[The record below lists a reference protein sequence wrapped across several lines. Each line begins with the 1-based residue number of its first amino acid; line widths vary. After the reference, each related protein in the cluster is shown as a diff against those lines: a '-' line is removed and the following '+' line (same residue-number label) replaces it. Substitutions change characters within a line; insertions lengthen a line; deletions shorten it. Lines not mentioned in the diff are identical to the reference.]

1 MSDEPCR
8 RSVNK
13 PMSGSEMEQ
22 QLLKHLQQ
30 ECNMS
35 RRPLSSR
42 ERAYSESSENMS
54 NQPLGALTH
63 THAHI
68 DSTGARF
75 KKVLAKNS

>member
-1 MSDEPCR
+1 MILVMSDEPHR
-8 RSVNK
+8 RSVSK

-35 RRPLSSR
+35 RRPMSSR

-54 NQPLGALTH
+54 NQPLGVLTY
-63 THAHI
+63 
-68 DSTGARF
+68 
-75 KKVLAKNS
+75 L